1 MVHSKTSNRIL
12 QIFFSQISTGDI
24 LTFGVYFTFTIVL
37 FAALFFAVLVEH
49 QLGLIVITVGLLLNM
64 LLIFF
69 IPIHILAVTFYI
81 ILILDLG
88 CFIYVLQRGGV
99 AAVLNQP

>member
-1 MVHSKTSNRIL
+1 M
-12 QIFFSQISTGDI
+12 
-24 LTFGVYFTFTIVL
+24 YFTFTIVL
-37 FAALFFAVLVEH
+37 FAALFFAVLIEH

-69 IPIHILAVTFYI
+69 IPIHILAITFYI
-81 ILILDLG
+81 ILIFDLA

>member
-1 MVHSKTSNRIL
+1 MLSWFLFKL
-12 QIFFSQISTGDI
+12 GDI

-37 FAALFFAVLVEH
+37 FAALFFVVLIEH
-49 QLGLIVITVGLLLNM
+49 QLGLIAVTVGLILNM
-64 LLIFF
+64 LLLFF
-69 IPIHILAVTFYI
+69 IPIHILAVTFYV
-81 ILILDLG
+81 ILVVDLA